1 MKLIL
6 CDLNI
11 NLIKSWHKFIKQN
24 PNVEIINGS
33 IFDLKCDALVSP
45 TNSFG
50 FMDGGLDLK
59 ISRFFGWHVQEKLQ
73 KIIKEKYHGELLVG
87 MAEIIKTGKEKIQ
100 YVISAPTMRVP
111 MILKNLVNVYLAT
124 RAIFLLVKYG
134 KFKNGNLIKEKVK
147 KIAIP
152 GMGTGVGK
160 LPYDICALQMK
171 RAIDEIFYEKYEFPK
186 TWQEAQKRH
195 QLLYRQNIKNMQ
207 FEI

>member
-11 NLIKSWHKFIKQN
+11 NLIKSWHKFFNQDLNI
-24 PNVEIINGS
+24 EIINSS
-33 IFDLKCDALVSP
+33 IFDIKCDALVSP
-45 TNSFG
+45 ANSFG

-59 ISRFFGWHVQEKLQ
+59 ISQFFGWQVQEKLQ
-73 KIIKEKYHGELLVG
+73 KIIKETYHGELIVG
-87 MAEIIKTGKEKIQ
+87 MAEIIETGNNKIN

-111 MILKNLVNVYLAT
+111 MILKNSVNVYLAT
-124 RAIFLLVKYG
+124 RAVLVLVKYG

-147 KIAIP
+147 RVAIP
-152 GMGTGVGK
+152 GMGTGVGQV
-160 LPYDICALQMK
+160 PYEICALQMK